1 MEPAP
6 LVHWSA
12 GSAPVP
18 CDESKE
24 GSICA
29 CRLPSSCS
37 KSPRSTSPAA
47 RSSGSPITARHDRMT
62 ARGKGLLGRVSFFEM
77 EKEDDILLTA
87 AGPDAAK
94 VLEKPGGSF
103 SCDPPADPVQAKGE
117 GRRINGFRKP
127 GKAST
132 KRRLPKIHSPPT
144 GLRPLS
150 CGTLCSFVPPAV
162 RGSFCSI
169 HSRHAPLFSP
179 AGMSAAVSGS
189 TIIRQDAAA
198 WGSGNTN
205 SPLQIRIIC
214 ITMKEK

>member
-37 KSPRSTSPAA
+37 KSPLSAKSSNSPAA

-87 AGPDAAK
+87 AG
-94 VLEKPGGSF
+94 
-103 SCDPPADPVQAKGE
+103 
-117 GRRINGFRKP
+117 GRSQGVGKTGRFLLLRSACRPSP
-127 GKAST
+127 GK
-132 KRRLPKIHSPPT
+132 RRGAADQRISQTREGVNETAFQRSIHRPPVY
-144 GLRPLS
+144 GRFLVVP
-150 CGTLCSFVPPAV
+150 FVPSSLP
-162 RGSFCSI
+162 I
-169 HSRHAPLFSP
+169 H
-179 AGMSAAVSGS
+179 
-189 TIIRQDAAA
+189 RQ
-198 WGSGNTN
+198 
-205 SPLQIRIIC
+205 
-214 ITMKEK
+214 E

>member
-12 GSAPVP
+12 VSAPVP

-37 KSPRSTSPAA
+37 KSPLSAKSSNSPAA

-94 VLEKPGGSF
+94 VLENRAVPSPAIRLQTQSRQKARGGGSTDF
-103 SCDPPADPVQAKGE
+103 ANQ
-117 GRRINGFRKP
+117 GRRQRNGAFQR
-127 GKAST
+127 S
-132 KRRLPKIHSPPT
+132 IHRPPVY
-144 GLRPLS
+144 GRFLVVP
-150 CGTLCSFVPPAV
+150 FVPSSLP
-162 RGSFCSI
+162 I
-169 HSRHAPLFSP
+169 H
-179 AGMSAAVSGS
+179 
-189 TIIRQDAAA
+189 RQ
-198 WGSGNTN
+198 
-205 SPLQIRIIC
+205 
-214 ITMKEK
+214 E

>member
-1 MEPAP
+1 
-6 LVHWSA
+6 
-12 GSAPVP
+12 
-18 CDESKE
+18 
-24 GSICA
+24 
-29 CRLPSSCS
+29 R
-37 KSPRSTSPAA
+37 
-47 RSSGSPITARHDRMT
+47 RHDRMN
-62 ARGKGLLGRVSFFEM
+62 ARGKGLLGRVSLFEM

-150 CGTLCSFVPPAV
+150 CGTLCSFVPPD
-162 RGSFCSI
+162 
-169 HSRHAPLFSP
+169 SP